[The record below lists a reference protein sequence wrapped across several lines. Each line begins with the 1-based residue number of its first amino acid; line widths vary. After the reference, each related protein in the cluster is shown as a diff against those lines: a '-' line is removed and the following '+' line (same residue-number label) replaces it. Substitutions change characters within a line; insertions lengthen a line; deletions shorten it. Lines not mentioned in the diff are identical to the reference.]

1 MIGGDGSITKWLE
14 QAIAEI
20 VKQPPE
26 VQDAMASRLKEDLSG
41 EMWWEQQFAA
51 TTDEE
56 RSRIVEEARTEIARR
71 ATRRVCDRVLDRFS

>member
-1 MIGGDGSITKWLE
+1 MTKLLE

-20 VKQPPE
+20 VQLPPE
-26 VQDAMASRLKEDLSG
+26 VQDAIASRLMEDLSD

-56 RSRIVEEARTEIARR
+56 WSRIVEEVRTEIARG
-71 ATRRVCDRVLDRFS
+71 ATMDLDTFLREAE